1 MPPFLPQSLAKAS
14 NQVSYWGTKWLHC
27 RILSVL
33 VWASASAMNGA
44 EIAGARPAAPA
55 AAPARFRKPRRV
67 MVELNLF
74 PPDGIGRLLRRE
86 LKIPLSAP
94 QFKPR
99 RPVAPRGGDGVAQS
113 HLRDKFLARAA
124 QHRCPSLDRSQIMRA
139 APKRRNGGETQAEDG
154 QDAHPRGGISHCCAA
169 QERDELPPPHSI
181 TSWGRTTGARGR
193 WPGRAFHLARYGN
206 PCVGCQRRNN
216 PSG

>member
-1 MPPFLPQSLAKAS
+1 MPFCLPQSLAKAS

-33 VWASASAMNGA
+33 AWASASAMNGA

-124 QHRCPSLDRSQIMRA
+124 QHTCPSLDRSQLCAQRRSGAMAERRRLTTGKMPIRGAASHIA
-139 APKRRNGGETQAEDG
+139 AP
-154 QDAHPRGGISHCCAA
+154 PIS
-169 QERDELPPPHSI
+169 
-181 TSWGRTTGARGR
+181 
-193 WPGRAFHLARYGN
+193 
-206 PCVGCQRRNN
+206 
-216 PSG
+216 